1 MKQLF
6 LLSLI
11 SLFSLNACKS
21 SKDYLQRSDED
32 RALQDAVKKLN
43 KSPDDT
49 EASIALP
56 ILYKNISTLRQSK
69 IKSLEAGKDITRWD
83 KILSE
88 YEKLQDAYN
97 AIINSTAAFKL
108 VTPQNFNTQ
117 ILETRDAAA
126 AEYYNVAESFFVK
139 QGRDNAK
146 KAYNYFKKSDSYVSG
161 YKDAVAKMN
170 AAYENAI
177 VDVVINPIQD
187 NSFFYNNGWGN
198 SWTGY
203 SNDYFQRTLIRDLD
217 NNNSNNRRYA
227 ARFYSDWEV
236 RNKNI
241 NPDWEINLSLRNLDI
256 PYPQR
261 YNYSRNR
268 SKRIEIGR
276 DTANRPI
283 YQTVTATVQISRY
296 SFTAYASMDVQIKD
310 LVTPKTI
317 SNRNFREDYRWQEE
331 RGTYSG
337 DSRALTDEDIRII
350 NNSFREPQ
358 REQVVE
364 ELYRKLY
371 SSILSHIRYQ
381 VEW

>member
-1 MKQLF
+1 MKQLL

-11 SLFSLNACKS
+11 SLFSFNACKS

-49 EASIALP
+49 EATIALP

-69 IKSLEAGKDITRWD
+69 IRSLEAGKDMARWD

-117 ILETRDAAA
+117 IIETRDAAA
-126 AEYYNVAESFFVK
+126 AEYYNAAESFFAK

-146 KAYNYFKKSDSYVSG
+146 KAYSYFKKSESYVTG

-241 NPDWEINLSLRNLDI
+241 NPDWEINISLRNMDI
-256 PYPQR
+256 PIPQR

-310 LVTPKTI
+310 LVTPKAI

-337 DSRALTDEDIRII
+337 DSRALTDEDMRII

-364 ELYRKLY
+364 ELYKKLY